1 MKPLSLS
8 ECFFEGNSI
17 CSCESICVFT
27 CFYMFYMH
35 VCVRV
40 LYIICVILSCVC
52 VYVCNGL
59 LCGSVGVPLSI
70 RAAITECHRLGSL

>member
-1 MKPLSLS
+1 
-8 ECFFEGNSI
+8 
-17 CSCESICVFT
+17 
-27 CFYMFYMH
+27 MFYMH